1 MPDPITVHE
10 KELQQANGDEKG
22 RLFIHNAI
30 ELALSLGDFQKEV
43 GCQSSTRTVVL
54 KAAER
59 IEKLIEFEAS
69 GIYLVEEGSAD
80 LKLAACTPIDA
91 EPIVESES
99 GYLIENGSVAW
110 AIRERRG
117 ISLYSE
123 NAQRQIF
130 LHVMSTCS
138 RIRGLFIGIFPAQL
152 SRLPDASLE
161 ILSIILRNAS
171 NCIESLHY
179 SNMLRQEIRGLEISV
194 EEKNQRLLNY
204 EKQLLQTQHMET
216 IAKLAGGIAHQFNNA
231 LTSMIGYL
239 DLASMSVKTDSKAG
253 EYIENIR
260 PVTERLCYLT
270 NNLLSYAQ
278 GGQFILRTVSMKEI
292 LQDVRPAVQ
301 RLIKD
306 SVSLSI
312 ELVDESISVEVDSIQ
327 FRMVILAVVENANEA
342 IEDDGKI
349 TISAKAVDG
358 SQLDDDSDSHGG
370 NYLRLSVRDSGR
382 GMDQETARRI
392 FEPFFSTKFE
402 GRGLSMAAVFGI
414 IKNHKGWIK
423 VHSKIDQGTQVDIYL
438 PLAPEDCNRQ

>member
-1 MPDPITVHE
+1 MPASIKEHE
-10 KELQQANGDEKG
+10 NQLQHANGDEKS

-43 GCQSSTRTVVL
+43 GCQTSTRMVVL

-69 GIYLVEEGSAD
+69 GIYLVEEETDD
-80 LKLAACTPIDA
+80 LKLAACTPINA
-91 EPIVESES
+91 EPIIESEAS
-99 GYLIENGSVAW
+99 YLIENGSVAW

-123 NAQRQIF
+123 NARTQVF

-138 RIRGLFIGIFPAQL
+138 RIRGLFIGIFPARL

-171 NCIESLHY
+171 NCIESLNY
-179 SNMLRQEIRGLEISV
+179 SNMLRQEIRGLEVSV
-194 EEKNQRLLNY
+194 EEKNQRLLKY

-239 DLASMSVKTDSKAG
+239 DLASMSLKPDSKVTG
-253 EYIENIR
+253 YIENIR

-270 NNLLSYAQ
+270 NNLLAYAQ
-278 GGQFILRTVSMKEI
+278 GGQFILRRVSLKEI
-292 LQDVRPAVQ
+292 LQEVRPSIQ

-306 SVSLSI
+306 SVTLSI
-312 ELVDESISVEVDSIQ
+312 DISDEAISVEVDTIQ
-327 FRMVILAVVENANEA
+327 LRMAILAVIGNANEA
-342 IEDDGKI
+342 IENKGAI
-349 TISAKAVDG
+349 TISAKSVDG
-358 SQLDDDSDSHGG
+358 SQLDEGSISHGG
-370 NYLRLSVRDSGR
+370 KYLRLSVRDSGR

-414 IKNHKGWIK
+414 IKNHNGWIT
-423 VHSKIDQGTQVDIYL
+423 VHSKIDQGTQVEIYL
-438 PLAPEDCNRQ
+438 PQAPDKGITQ